1 MLEVLSYK
9 YCAQPYNLQCKQRM
23 KHLNIKVYGK
33 VQGVFFRAS
42 TKAVA
47 DQLGVKGVVRNE
59 KDGSVY
65 IEAEGDEFSL
75 NSFMEWCYEGPEKA
89 KVDKVETAEG
99 ELKNYRNFEI
109 VKKNLL
115 W

>member
-1 MLEVLSYK
+1 
-9 YCAQPYNLQCKQRM
+9 M
-23 KHLNIKVYGK
+23 KHINIIVTGK

-47 DQLGVKGVVRNE
+47 DQIGVKGFVKNQ
-59 KDGSVY
+59 KDGTVY
-65 IEAEGDEFSL
+65 IEAEAEPTFLDMFV
-75 NSFMEWCYEGPEKA
+75 EWCHNGPDKA
-89 KVDKVETAEG
+89 EVENVEITEG
-99 ELKNYRNFEI
+99 ELKNYRNFDV

>member
-1 MLEVLSYK
+1 
-9 YCAQPYNLQCKQRM
+9 M
-23 KHLNIKVYGK
+23 KHINIQVTGK

-47 DQLGVKGVVRNE
+47 DQMGVKGLVKNE

-65 IEAEGDEFSL
+65 IEAEATAAILEMFVD
-75 NSFMEWCYEGPEKA
+75 WCNEGPEKA
-89 KVDKVETAEG
+89 KVESVVVADG
-99 ELKNYRNFEI
+99 ELKNYRNFEV

>member
-1 MLEVLSYK
+1 
-9 YCAQPYNLQCKQRM
+9 M
-23 KHLNIKVYGK
+23 KHIKIKINGK

-47 DQLGVKGVVRNE
+47 DQMGVKGFVKNE

-65 IEAEGDEFSL
+65 VEAEAEATILEMFVD
-75 NSFMEWCYEGPEKA
+75 WCNEGPQNANVENVEV
-89 KVDKVETAEG
+89 VDG
-99 ELKNYRNFEI
+99 ELKNYRNFEV

>member
-1 MLEVLSYK
+1 
-9 YCAQPYNLQCKQRM
+9 M
-23 KHLNIKVYGK
+23 KHINIIVTGK

-47 DQLGVKGVVRNE
+47 DQMGVKGLVKNQ

-65 IEAEGDEFSL
+65 IEAEANATILEMFVD
-75 NSFMEWCYEGPEKA
+75 WCNEGPEKA
-89 KVDKVETAEG
+89 KVENVTVEDG
-99 ELKNYRNFEI
+99 ELKNYRNFEVI
-109 VKKNLL
+109 KKNLL